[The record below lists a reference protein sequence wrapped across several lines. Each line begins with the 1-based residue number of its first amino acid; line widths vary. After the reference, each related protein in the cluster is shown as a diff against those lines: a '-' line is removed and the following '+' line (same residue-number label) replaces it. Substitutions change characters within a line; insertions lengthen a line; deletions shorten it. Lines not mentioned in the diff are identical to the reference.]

1 MRNHGEAD
9 RLVLENIIEHCMDI
23 QHSLDRFGNTFSI
36 FQNDVDFRKSV
47 CLSLMQIGE
56 LSGNLSEE
64 FRTQTAK
71 QMPWPA
77 IKSMRNWIAHNY
89 LHVKLEIIWQT
100 VQEEIPAM
108 CHFCEQAL
116 LEMPAAEITD
126 AEIQL

>member
-9 RLVLENIIEHCMDI
+9 RLILENIIEHCTDI
-23 QHSLDRFGNTFSI
+23 QNSLYRFGNTFSA
-36 FQNDVDFRKSV
+36 FQTDVDFRKSV
-47 CLSLMQIGE
+47 CLSLMQVGE
-56 LSGNLSEE
+56 LSGTLSEE
-64 FRTQTAK
+64 FRTKTAD

-108 CHFCEQAL
+108 CRFCKQAL
-116 LEMPAAEITD
+116 QELPLEEIPDT
-126 AEIQL
+126 EIQL